1 MVRIIISNM
10 GIWPYGR
17 SRVHEMR
24 FDPSGSILHG
34 LLNYGT
40 GWRGT
45 TGPPSSP
52 GTYARYV
59 RSGPLTSVR
68 AHSYECQPTSGS
80 RHLDR
85 GHTRGSLIY
94 LQRQRVVS
102 EPYHALCE
110 HEVAGTKR
118 HVVRTACVKCLRG
131 RLELSGHSND
141 SPIVFAETS
150 FSRRCGDIRQRTD
163 RF

>member
-52 GTYARYV
+52 WTYARL
-59 RSGPLTSVR
+59 RPFGPARTSANPR
-68 AHSYECQPTSGS
+68 AD
-80 RHLDR
+80 L
-85 GHTRGSLIY
+85 
-94 LQRQRVVS
+94 
-102 EPYHALCE
+102 
-110 HEVAGTKR
+110 GTWTMGTPGV
-118 HVVRTACVKCLRG
+118 H
-131 RLELSGHSND
+131 
-141 SPIVFAETS
+141 
-150 FSRRCGDIRQRTD
+150 
-163 RF
+163 